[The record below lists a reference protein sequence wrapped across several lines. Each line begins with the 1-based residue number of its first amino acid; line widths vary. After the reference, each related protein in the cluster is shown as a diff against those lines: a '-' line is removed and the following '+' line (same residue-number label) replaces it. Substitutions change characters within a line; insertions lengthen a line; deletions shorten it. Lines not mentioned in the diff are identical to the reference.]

1 MSTSVRPLPPAP
13 PSAPQWS
20 IALDLP
26 RETRRSYFAPRGQ
39 SRDEAGSGY
48 ELSPGVLKLRL
59 PDGTL
64 LGVAV
69 RMSTT
74 SVWFEPEREGLCPYG
89 QIVEVTLE
97 SPDAHF
103 GPFSAKMGIEAVDDD
118 VRAVAK
124 LRDVKLDEGQLLVA
138 FLIDAAKRGLARP
151 ARATAPVQTEITD
164 AVRLRVIVQ
173 GIHERSAQARVLV
186 SGTNALAF
194 LVNMDATPGELLWS
208 VVGLVPLDQGPFEV
222 EVDGY
227 NSVFRLRFD
236 DARRTPQGIVTG
248 MPARAVCLRYRQF
261 RRVQGGA
268 DAIARFDHPLWP
280 QLPRFERALVDVSFA
295 GIAFSADPVKDALY
309 VGLRI
314 DLIEILHE
322 DGRTIQLRGTVR
334 SLATV
339 SGVLTCGVSVVPWE
353 DSAFH
358 WTSFVMNR
366 LNQTT
371 AHGEEYA
378 EQLWDL
384 YTDSGYFNLSG
395 KDPHEFD
402 SLAKSFRYVMDKTKD
417 NPWLSFHCVWPS
429 PGRIESSLSATKAYA
444 GTWMLHQLAKRKV
457 VQGSSRRILR
467 DTYLRA
473 FEHVHADSKATWI
486 LCYHEAHIRWTHKAH
501 VSFAR
506 QFEATGLT
514 IARPF
519 RLMEARCQARLE
531 PKQAGAFSVKRAS
544 LDECDLLLDV
554 LEATFPRVYREGADL
569 VPERLD
575 LAEAKRIWG
584 AAGLE
589 RDREI
594 WVARDRGVP
603 VAAAILEVG
612 ETGTNLFRLLD
623 SLRLISLQPGGEA
636 GFLDLID
643 KARSWFLTRG
653 KESFVY
659 IQEQGDSQ
667 HVERANFRDLGEGIA
682 WGLHIDLVPDFLE
695 LICELLGEREAPVS
709 SPPVSVIP
717 GLPSS
722 RGARPMDGLAIR
734 RHHETM

>member
-26 RETRRSYFAPRGQ
+26 RETRRSYFAPRGH

-48 ELSPGVLKLRL
+48 EMSPGVLKLRL

-64 LGVAV
+64 LGMAV

-74 SVWFEPEREGLCPYG
+74 NVWFEPEREGLCPYG
-89 QIVEVTLE
+89 QTVDVTLE
-97 SPDAHF
+97 SADAHF
-103 GPFSAKMGIEAVDDD
+103 GPFAAKMGIEALDDD

-138 FLIDAAKRGLARP
+138 FLIDAAKRGLAKP

-194 LVNMDATPGELLWS
+194 LVNMDETPGELLWS

-236 DARRTPQGIVTG
+236 DARRTPRGIVTG

-268 DAIARFDHPLWP
+268 DALARFEHPLWP
-280 QLPRFERALVDVSFA
+280 ELPRFERALVDVSFA
-295 GIAFSADPVKDALY
+295 GIAFNADPVKDALY

-314 DLIEILHE
+314 DLIEIFCG

-334 SLATV
+334 SLATTNGIV
-339 SGVLTCGVSVVPWE
+339 TCGVSVTPWE
-353 DSAFH
+353 ENVFA

-371 AHGEEYA
+371 SHGEEYA

-384 YTDSGYFNLSG
+384 YTESGYFNLSG
-395 KDPHEFD
+395 KDPHDFD
-402 SLAKSFRYVMDKTKD
+402 SLSKSFRLVMDKTKS
-417 NPWLSFHCVWPS
+417 NPNLSFHSVWLS
-429 PGRIESSLSATKAYA
+429 ENRIEASFSAIKSYSR
-444 GTWMLHQLAKRKV
+444 TWTLHQLAKRKV
-457 VQGSSRRILR
+457 VARSSRQILR
-467 DTYLRA
+467 DIHLRI
-473 FEHVHADSKATWI
+473 FEHIHADSRADWI
-486 LCYHEAHIRWTHKAH
+486 LSYVEAHVRWTQRAPMP
-501 VSFAR
+501 FTR
-506 QFEATGLT
+506 QFVGTGLV
-514 IARPF
+514 IARSF
-519 RLMEARCQARLE
+519 RLLEAPARARSDAAPL
-531 PKQAGAFSVKRAS
+531 SVHTINKARP
-544 LDECDLLLDV
+544 DECRLLADV
-554 LEATFPRVYREGADL
+554 LSQNMPPVYQEAADL
-569 VPERLD
+569 VEERLD
-575 LAEAKRIWG
+575 LAECKRFWQ
-584 AAGLE
+584 ASGLE

-594 WVARDRGVP
+594 WVARYRGTP

-623 SLRLISLQPGGEA
+623 SLRLVALQPKGEA
-636 GFLDLID
+636 AFVELIE
-643 KARSWFLTRG
+643 KARSWFLARQ

-659 IQEQGDSQ
+659 ICEHEDTQ
-667 HVERANFRDLGEGIA
+667 HLELAKLRDLGEGIIWA
-682 WGLHIDLVPDFLE
+682 LRAELIPDYLE
-695 LICELLGEREAPVS
+695 LVCDLLSERDAPQS
-709 SPPVSVIP
+709 SPPFSVIP
-717 GLPSS
+717 GF
-722 RGARPMDGLAIR
+722 RPQVGR
-734 RHHETM
+734 